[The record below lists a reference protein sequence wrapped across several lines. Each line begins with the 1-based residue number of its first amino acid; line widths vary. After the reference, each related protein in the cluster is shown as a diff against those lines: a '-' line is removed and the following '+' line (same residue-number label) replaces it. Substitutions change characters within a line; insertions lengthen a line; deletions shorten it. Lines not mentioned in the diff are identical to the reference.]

1 MPKPVCI
8 IPARGGS
15 KGVER
20 KNIKNLGGK
29 PLIAYAI
36 ESARKS
42 QLFQD
47 VIVSTEDNEIAE
59 ISKEYGARV
68 PFMRPKNLATD
79 LTTTE
84 EVLVHAINELKKLN
98 FEFDTIMLR
107 DCTVPFID
115 DNDMR
120 KALERF
126 SQSECDAVF
135 GAIPAHPNPYF
146 GMMELDEEGYLSKS
160 KISKNKITRRQ
171 DAPVVYDVDGM
182 FILNV
187 DFFLKTKIISSGKI
201 IPYVLTKEHGH
212 MIDFEFD
219 FKVAKLLIEKNQ

>member
-1 MPKPVCI
+1 MRKLISMPKPVCI

-126 SQSECDAVF
+126 SQPYLKILMVYLVNILCFLAKMLHVAFLHICAHILYLMQYILQREGSR
-135 GAIPAHPNPYF
+135 GAACKSVEKDRPHTNEKYF
-146 GMMELDEEGYLSKS
+146 SRY
-160 KISKNKITRRQ
+160 
-171 DAPVVYDVDGM
+171 
-182 FILNV
+182 
-187 DFFLKTKIISSGKI
+187 KTK
-201 IPYVLTKEHGH
+201 LC
-212 MIDFEFD
+212 D
-219 FKVAKLLIEKNQ
+219 L

>member
-126 SQSECDAVF
+126 S
-135 GAIPAHPNPYF
+135 N
-146 GMMELDEEGYLSKS
+146 LS
-160 KISKNKITRRQ
+160 
-171 DAPVVYDVDGM
+171 
-182 FILNV
+182 
-187 DFFLKTKIISSGKI
+187 
-201 IPYVLTKEHGH
+201 
-212 MIDFEFD
+212 
-219 FKVAKLLIEKNQ
+219 